1 MISRSTTTPLNS
13 NQRDRKGIHELAT
26 ALSLVDN
33 QLAYPTIT
41 IIDRNYSILF
51 QQQSYK
57 SERPYFYP

>member
-1 MISRSTTTPLNS
+1 MKT
-13 NQRDRKGIHELAT
+13 GIHELAI

-51 QQQSYK
+51 QQQYLKAKDLISILEK
-57 SERPYFYP
+57 